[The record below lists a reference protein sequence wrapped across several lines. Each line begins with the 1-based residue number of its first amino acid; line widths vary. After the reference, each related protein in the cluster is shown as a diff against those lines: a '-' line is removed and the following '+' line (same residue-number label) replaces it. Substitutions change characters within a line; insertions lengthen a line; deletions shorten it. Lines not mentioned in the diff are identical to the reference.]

1 MAIIKAINS
10 VKDRK
15 EEIEGGF
22 PFLTHLISL
31 LENDHYSWVCVI
43 SVGYHTV

>member
-15 EEIEGGF
+15 EEIGGF

-31 LENDHYSWVCVI
+31 LENDHYSRVCVI
-43 SVGYHTV
+43 SVGYHMV